1 MLNFIR
7 KSLMSKLILLFTGI
21 TLMIIYTVGYISFT
35 SAKDALEE
43 SFSQSLTAVAT
54 GREDAVKL
62 FLDMVMRE
70 TELLA
75 ANGKIQIFI
84 NIANKKER
92 GDEVDEAALKNL
104 VDDLTKIELNE
115 FFEITDFFDYTIIG
129 KNGRV
134 QLSTN
139 KTRIGEDL
147 SQDENFMRGLK
158 EKFFIDIAID
168 EITGKQNLK
177 IVAPIF
183 SHDISHTNAIG
194 VIIAKAETL
203 WLNNITAN
211 REGLGETGEVY
222 IVNKDGFMIT
232 ESRFEEGNVL
242 KTKVDSMPVKLFQS
256 QGKTMTGVY
265 NDYRHRDVMGVSM
278 GNKLKDT
285 IDTGWV
291 ILSEIDRNEVLIP
304 IVALQRKIILICF
317 IVVTLVIIFGY
328 FLSRAIARPIIN
340 ISRAAQNIGEGDLE
354 IEIESYQR
362 SDEIGSLSSSFNTM
376 VEQLRTAKNISENED
391 WLKTGIANLN
401 NIIRSDQSIADLST
415 SIVTEVTTYINAQ
428 IGMIYFMEENLT
440 EDPILTLWGAYA
452 YDKPMT
458 LSNQFKLGESLVG
471 QAALEKQKKIMSNVP
486 EDYIKIK
493 SGLGETTPQSVA
505 VIPFLQNDRVKGVI
519 EFGSLSEITDK
530 QLIYLDLAM
539 PIIAG
544 VIQVAQNRDNMD
556 KTLLRYTELNKQLTA
571 QQEELQTSNE
581 ELQSQQEELK
591 TANEELE
598 EQTRMLELSEE
609 KLKVQQQELLVANQK
624 LNELKKL

>member
-43 SFSQSLTAVAT
+43 SLSQSLTAVAT

-92 GDEVDEAALKNL
+92 GDEVDEVALKRL
-104 VDDLTKIELNE
+104 VEDLTKIELNE

-317 IVVTLVIIFGY
+317 IVVTLIIIFSY

-340 ISRAAQNIGEGDLE
+340 ISRAAQNVGEGDLKV
-354 IEIESYQR
+354 EIESCQR

-428 IGMIYFMEENLT
+428 IGMIYFMEDSLA
-440 EDPILTLWGAYA
+440 EDPILTLWGTYA
-452 YDKPMT
+452 YDKPMS

-493 SGLGETTPQSVA
+493 SGLGE
-505 VIPFLQNDRVKGVI
+505 
-519 EFGSLSEITDK
+519 
-530 QLIYLDLAM
+530 
-539 PIIAG
+539 
-544 VIQVAQNRDNMD
+544 
-556 KTLLRYTELNKQLTA
+556 
-571 QQEELQTSNE
+571 
-581 ELQSQQEELK
+581 
-591 TANEELE
+591 
-598 EQTRMLELSEE
+598 
-609 KLKVQQQELLVANQK
+609 
-624 LNELKKL
+624 